1 MSFYFLIVIFLN
13 NYVSLAN
20 SFMGNIDD
28 AIEVLQFEI
37 MGKDVNDWITV
48 DHSVWTL
55 FLQKQDGY
63 ISKVK

>member
-1 MSFYFLIVIFLN
+1 
-13 NYVSLAN
+13 
-20 SFMGNIDD
+20 MGNIDD